1 MTRKR
6 FIKLLMADGYSR
18 NEAVEM
24 AELVQKDNGTYAKTY
39 EAIHA
44 LKCFPELAEAV
55 HNLVDSWINT
65 FAQVAEAAI
74 EGVKAFIRRFNE
86 IMDGR

>member
-1 MTRKR
+1 M
-6 FIKLLMADGYSR
+6 MADGYSR
-18 NEAVEM
+18 NEAMEM
-24 AELVQKDNGTYAKTY
+24 AKLVQKDNGTYAKTY
-39 EAIHA
+39 DVVHA

-65 FAQVAEAAI
+65 FAQVAEAVI
-74 EGVKAFIRRFNE
+74 EGAKTFIRRFNE